1 MRIFRKLEDV
11 PPDFAPCAL
20 TIGNFDG
27 VHAGHRRLFRRVRA
41 TAAERGLKA
50 SVLTFDPHP
59 ARIVAPERA
68 PRLMTTPEQRTALMA
83 EEGIEQVLILPF
95 DDAVAH
101 LSPDEFAR
109 RILAGKLG
117 ARAVLVGDNFHF
129 GFQQAGNVRVL
140 AELGKRHGFDTQIV
154 PAVSL
159 RGRTVSSSS
168 IRRMLETGE
177 VARAARLLGRPFAV
191 EGEVIP
197 GRGVGARQTVPTLN
211 LKTGTEML
219 PATGVYISRTLD
231 LDDGRRWPSIT
242 NIGRRPTFDGGD
254 LSIETHLLEP
264 LAWPAPRRIR
274 LELLRRVR
282 PERKF
287 ASPEELKRQILRD
300 VERARTYFRRLAR
313 WIGAPLRLSP

>member
-1 MRIFRKLEDV
+1 MRIYRSLPEV
-11 PPDFAPCAL
+11 PADFGPSAL

-41 TAAERGLKA
+41 TAAARGLKA

-59 ARIVAPERA
+59 TRIVAPERS

-101 LSPDEFAR
+101 LSPEEFANQ
-109 RILAGKLG
+109 ILVRKLG

-129 GFQQAGNVRVL
+129 GFRQAGNAQVL
-140 AELGKRHGFDTQIV
+140 TELGKRSGFTTEIV
-154 PAVSL
+154 PAVLL
-159 RGRTVSSSS
+159 RGRMVSSSS
-168 IRRMLETGE
+168 IRRMLEAGE

-191 EGEVIP
+191 QGEIVA
-197 GRGVGARQTVPTLN
+197 GHGVGSRQTVPTMN
-211 LKTGTEML
+211 LKPGTEML

-231 LDDGRRWPSIT
+231 LDDGRRWQSIT

-254 LSIETHLLEP
+254 LSIETYLLEP
-264 LAWPAPRRIR
+264 LAWPTPRRIHV
-274 LELLRRVR
+274 ELLRRVR

-287 ASPEELKRQILRD
+287 ASAEELKQQILRD
-300 VERARTYFRRLAR
+300 VERARAYFRRCAR
-313 WIGAPLRLSP
+313 WIGAAVS